1 MSKRF
6 WIISVSIAAHGLAFL
21 IAFIVTVWRIDRLD
35 TTKTAFNLAV
45 MLPPPAPSGGPEPG
59 KKPQDDA
66 PKLPP
71 KAVTK
76 DLTQPPKVEKP
87 PEKLAS
93 AESTSGGG
101 IGDKTGPGTNPDG
114 ETTDTGTCTGP
125 ACGPPTIDKVPEPPK
140 VVIEDKPIIEPPQV
154 FKANR
159 FEGETN
165 LPPPEIVKNQ
175 MLRDDHKRA
184 VGTFKVCVDTQ
195 GTVSAVTTLASTKYA
210 AYDALLMT
218 AIRAWRYHPFTV
230 GGKPVAVCSTVSFV
244 YVMQ

>member
-6 WIISVSIAAHGLAFL
+6 WIISVSIAAHGVAFA
-21 IAFIVTVWRIDRLD
+21 IAFIVNVWRIDRLD
-35 TTKTAFNLAV
+35 TSKTAFNLAV

-59 KKPQDDA
+59 KKPVDDT
-66 PKLPP
+66 PKPPP

-93 AESTSGGG
+93 AETTSGGG

-114 ETTDTGTCTGP
+114 ETTDKGTCTGP
-125 ACGPPTIDKVPEPPK
+125 ACGPPQDTIKLPDPPK
-140 VVIEDKPIIEPPQV
+140 VIVEQPIFQPPQV
-154 FKANR
+154 FKQNR

-165 LPPPEIVKNQ
+165 LPPPETVKNQ
-175 MLRDDHKRA
+175 MMRDDHKRA

-195 GTVSAVTTLASTKYA
+195 GSVSSVTTLASTKYS
-210 AYDALLMT
+210 AYDALLMG
-218 AIRAWRYHPFTV
+218 AIRQWRYHPFKV
-230 GGKPVAVCSTVSFV
+230 GEKPVAVCSTVSFV